1 MTAVMIRKVR
11 LMKAKNVI
19 YCSGISLETKRW
31 EFLRKKVKT
40 KPRESILNYACETAI
55 GEAKNEVFLT

>member
-31 EFLRKKVKT
+31 EFLRKKVK
-40 KPRESILNYACETAI
+40 
-55 GEAKNEVFLT
+55 KNSEKAS